1 MITEIRERI
10 EVAVLFGRRER
21 IRPVWF
27 LWDGRK
33 IPVRKI
39 TYRWTER
46 DGEET
51 SFHFSVTDGGSLYE
65 LSYSTKKLLW
75 ELVAVETEG

>member
-10 EVAVLFGRRER
+10 EVAAVFGKGER

-27 LWDGRK
+27 VWNGK
-33 IPVRKI
+33 KVRVQRV

-46 DGEET
+46 EGSEVYH
-51 SFHFSVTDGGSLYE
+51 HFSVTDGASLYE
-65 LSYSTKKLLW
+65 LSYASGNLRW
-75 ELVAVETEG
+75 ELVAVEV

>member
-10 EVAVLFGRRER
+10 EVAAVFGKGER

-27 LWDGRK
+27 VWNGK
-33 IPVRKI
+33 KVRVQRV

-46 DGEET
+46 EGSEVYHQNLAPCIW
-51 SFHFSVTDGGSLYE
+51 SFLQSRSGLIVN
-65 LSYSTKKLLW
+65 
-75 ELVAVETEG
+75 